1 MPDVYEE
8 SSPKHLFSC
17 CSRRS
22 RKKYIVDVLLNLW
35 EFFMAYIME
44 QVKSVRQQGELEE
57 GGIHLRLNTR
67 QSRWAH
73 GSRKPC
79 CLPLKAFYLQLITFS
94 MNIFVV
100 GGVFLGFTT
109 GINLTSKLK
118 DRWYIDDEFFSGNE
132 EVSCLFFVLS
142 LSHSTDTGVG
152 YEDGD

>member
-1 MPDVYEE
+1 
-8 SSPKHLFSC
+8 
-17 CSRRS
+17 
-22 RKKYIVDVLLNLW
+22 
-35 EFFMAYIME
+35 
-44 QVKSVRQQGELEE
+44 
-57 GGIHLRLNTR
+57 
-67 QSRWAH
+67 
-73 GSRKPC
+73 
-79 CLPLKAFYLQLITFS
+79 

-118 DRWYIDDEFFSGNE
+118 DRWYIDVEFFSGNE